1 MSETFLNH
9 RRIPQDIII
18 NLYVSSCKVSVILFE
33 FQGNLNFLDRFSK
46 KYSNINFH
54 ENPSFGSRVPC
65 VQTDRQTDR
74 QTDMMKLIVAF
85 HNFVYAPRNG
95 HFMIL

>member
-1 MSETFLNH
+1 MKIRPLGA
-9 RRIPQDIII
+9 
-18 NLYVSSCKVSVILFE
+18 E
-33 FQGNLNFLDRFSK
+33 FHA
-46 KYSNINFH
+46 Y
-54 ENPSFGSRVPC
+54 
-65 VQTDRQTDR
+65 RQTDR